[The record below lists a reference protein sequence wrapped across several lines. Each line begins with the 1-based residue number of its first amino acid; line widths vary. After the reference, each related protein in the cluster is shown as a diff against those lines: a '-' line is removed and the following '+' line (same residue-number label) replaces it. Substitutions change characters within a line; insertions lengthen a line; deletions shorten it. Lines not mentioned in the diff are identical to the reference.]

1 MDLYKNML
9 FQWDGEAGQGRVE
22 RLLWFE
28 PDGEMAVTIG
38 VDDPKAR
45 PVQRVRGE
53 LEAAVEAGEAR
64 VLTADPYAL
73 LCQRPEGEISKKHRR
88 HRDKY
93 WERIAPLVES
103 GDPRIFAFYA
113 RNSPIMAR
121 ARELGCDKTVLFD
134 HLRRYWQRGQVKN
147 ALLPSFDRCGWRDR
161 SDEAR
166 KKAHEKEGGEARE
179 EVKLGRRS
187 SLSKVTEHPT
197 GVNINEDILRRFRS
211 GIKLFY
217 ETREKRNLK
226 AAFRQTLA
234 KFFNV
239 GYRLNRDGV
248 LVPVLPPAHELP
260 TYTQFRYW
268 YKKGRDPRRS
278 QVARDGEA
286 RFNLSGRAILGD
298 STQMAFGPG
307 SVYQIDATVA
317 DVYLV
322 SSLDRSR
329 IIGRPVVHFVKDLF
343 SRVWSGFSVTLEGPN
358 WVGAML
364 AIENA
369 ASDKVAFCAEYG
381 IQIEEADWP
390 SCHLPEALIADRGE
404 LEGYN
409 ADHVVNAFNIRIQNT
424 PPYRAEMKGMI
435 EQHVKICNDKGTHW
449 VPGAVRRR
457 ERGDR
462 DYRLDAT
469 LDIHEFRKLMILC
482 ALDYNKNHLLRG
494 YRLDKD
500 MIADHVEPYPL
511 DLWNW
516 GVRNRSGHLRKVD
529 PDTLRLN
536 LLPTVDASITARGIR
551 CEGLFYTCERALEE
565 GWFVRARERG
575 AQKIRVARDPRNI
588 NRIYLRLGGGKQ
600 VDVCH
605 LIEADKTFRGRDSY
619 EVAEEFELRKQN
631 AQAAETRLQQSDA
644 EFNAKKDKLV
654 AEAKEK
660 TGQASGGESNTARVK
675 GVRKNRRAEREAD
688 RAATAWKLGGDGPAG
703 TSRANSKKR
712 AGDAPSN
719 LPAGYVPPPQPTD
732 KLRRLRER
740 RQGK

>member
-9 FQWDGEAGQGRVE
+9 FEWNGEPGQSRVE

-28 PDGEMAVTIG
+28 PDGEMAVTICIN
-38 VDDPKAR
+38 DPKAR

-53 LEAAVEAGEAR
+53 LETAVVAGEAR
-64 VLTADPYAL
+64 VLTIDPYAP
-73 LCQRPEGEISKKHRR
+73 LCQRPEHEIKKAHRR

-93 WERIAPLVES
+93 WDRIAPLVES
-103 GDPRIFAFYA
+103 GDPRVFTFHA

-121 ARELGCDKTVLFD
+121 ARELGCDKTVLYD
-134 HLRRYWQRGQVKN
+134 HLRRYWQRGQIKN

-166 KKAHEKEGGEARE
+166 KKEGDEARE

-197 GVNINEDILRRFRS
+197 GVNVNEDILSRFRS

-217 ETREKRNLK
+217 EKREKR
-226 AAFRQTLA
+226 TLRDA
-234 KFFNV
+234 YQRTLERFFNV
-239 GYRLNRDGV
+239 GYSLNDDGA

-260 TYTQFRYW
+260 TYRQFRYW
-268 YKKGRDPRRS
+268 YRKGRDPRRS
-278 QVARDGEA
+278 QIARDGEA

-329 IIGRPVVHFVKDLF
+329 IIGRPVVHYVKDLY
-343 SRVWSGFSVTLEGPN
+343 SRVWAGFSVTLEGPN
-358 WVGAML
+358 WTGAML
-364 AIENA
+364 AVEHA
-369 ASDKVAFCAEYG
+369 ASDKVAFCAEYE
-381 IQIEEADWP
+381 ITIEEADWP
-390 SCHLPEALIADRGE
+390 SRHLPESIVADRGE

-409 ADHVVNAFNIRIQNT
+409 ADHIVNAFNIRVQNT

-435 EQHVKICNDKGTHW
+435 EQHVDICNERATHW

-462 DYRLDAT
+462 DYRLDAA
-469 LDIHEFRKLMILC
+469 LDIHEFRKLMALC
-482 ALDYNKNHLLRG
+482 ALDYNRNHLLNG

-500 MIADHVEPYPL
+500 MIADHVEPTPL
-511 DLWNW
+511 NLWNW

-536 LLPTVDASITARGIR
+536 LLPTLDASITARGIR

-565 GWFVRARERG
+565 GWFVRARENG
-575 AQKIRVARDPRNI
+575 AKKIRVARDPRNLD
-588 NRIYLRLGGGKQ
+588 RVYLRLGG
-600 VDVCH
+600 DRRAEVCH
-605 LIEADKTFRGRDSY
+605 LIEADKTFRGCDRY
-619 EVAEEFELRKQN
+619 EVEEEFELRKQR
-631 AQAAETRLQQSDA
+631 AEAARTRKQQSDA
-644 EFNAKKDKLV
+644 EFNARREKLV
-654 AEAKEK
+654 AEAKAK
-660 TGQASGGESNTARVK
+660 TAQAGSGESDSARVK
-675 GVRKNRRAEREAD
+675 GIRGNRRAERAAEHEA
-688 RAATAWKLGGDGPAG
+688 AAWKLGGDAPGAA
-703 TSRANSKKR
+703 SRAASKKR
-712 AGDAPSN
+712 AGDTPSN

>member
-9 FQWDGEAGQGRVE
+9 FEWNGEPGQSRVE

-28 PDGEMAVTIG
+28 PDGEMAVTIRIT
-38 VDDPKAR
+38 DPKAR

-53 LEAAVEAGEAR
+53 LESAVEVGDAR
-64 VLTADPYAL
+64 VLTVDPYTP
-73 LCQRPEGEISKKHRR
+73 LCQRPEQEIKKAHRQ

-93 WERIAPLVES
+93 WDRIAPLVES
-103 GDPRIFAFYA
+103 GDPRIFAFHLP
-113 RNSPIMAR
+113 NSPVAAR
-121 ARELGCDKTVLFD
+121 AKEIGCHGKVLYES
-134 HLRRYWQRGQVKN
+134 LRRYWQRGQTKN
-147 ALLPSFDRCGWRDR
+147 ALLPLFDQCGWRDR
-161 SDEAR
+161 SEERRQKKNGDEA
-166 KKAHEKEGGEARE
+166 HG
-179 EVKLGRRS
+179 EVKVGRWS
-187 SLSKVTEHPT
+187 ALSKGLNQPL
-197 GVNINEDILRRFRS
+197 GVNVTPDILKRFRS

-217 ETREKRNLK
+217 EKREKRPLK
-226 AAFRQTLA
+226 KAFQRTLE

-239 GYRLNRDGV
+239 GYSLNDEGE

-260 TYTQFRYW
+260 TYTQFKYW
-268 YKKGRDPRRS
+268 YKKERDPRRS
-278 QVARDGEA
+278 RIAREGEA

-329 IIGRPVVHFVKDLF
+329 IIGRPVVHYVKDLF
-343 SRVWSGFSVTLEGPN
+343 GRLWTGFSVTLEGPN

-381 IQIEEADWP
+381 ITIEEADWP
-390 SCHLPEALIADRGE
+390 SCHLPEAIVADRGE

-409 ADHVVNAFNIRIQNT
+409 ADHIVNAFNIRVQNT

-435 EQHVKICNDKGTHW
+435 EQHVDICNERAIQW

-462 DYRLDAT
+462 DYRLDAA

-482 ALDYNKNHLLRG
+482 ALDYNRNHLLSG

-500 MIADHVEPYPL
+500 MIADHVEPTPL
-511 DLWNW
+511 NLWNW
-516 GVRNRSGHLRKVD
+516 GIRNRNGHLRKVD

-551 CEGLFYTCERALEE
+551 CEGLFYTCETALEE
-565 GWFVRARERG
+565 GWFVRARESG
-575 AQKIRVARDPRNI
+575 AKKIRVARDPRNLD
-588 NRIYLRLGGGKQ
+588 RIYLRRDGDRR
-600 VDVCH
+600 VEVCH
-605 LIEADKTFRGRDSY
+605 LIEADKTFRGRDRY
-619 EVAEEFELRKQN
+619 EVEEEFELRKQR
-631 AQAAETRLQQSDA
+631 AEAARTRIQQSDA
-644 EFNAKKDKLV
+644 EFNAKREKLV
-654 AEAKEK
+654 TEAKAK
-660 TGQASGGESNTARVK
+660 TAQAHGSESDSARVK
-675 GVRKNRRAEREAD
+675 GIHKNRRAERTVEHEA
-688 RAATAWKLGGDGPAG
+688 AAWKLGGEAPGEA
-703 TSRANSKKR
+703 SRAASKKR
-712 AGDAPSN
+712 VGDTPSN
-719 LPAGYVPPPQPTD
+719 LPAGYVPPPEPTD